1 MHYDPGPYWGWA
13 HYFDLLGAPLRG
25 APSHGAAL
33 LAARVTGPPVLT
45 IAPRFDTNVEPLR
58 SCAGGRCADL
68 PPQGSNVVYL
78 RTEPSADAPLVGDPG
93 LHPDGSPGTTG
104 VADWSAR
111 AVAGQSFVVAQR
123 RGKWTAIWFGGRLA
137 WLEDRQSRVSP
148 LGYGALITPRPGRSA
163 IPVYGAAYPE
173 AAAYPPTVP
182 VTTVVPLQYTI
193 PAGQVYLGVE
203 RGYGTTTT
211 RRSRAAICRT
221 TARWSWATDAL

>member
-1 MHYDPGPYWGWA
+1 M
-13 HYFDLLGAPLRG
+13 
-25 APSHGAAL
+25 
-33 LAARVTGPPVLT
+33 LT
-45 IAPRFDTNVEPLR
+45 IAPRFETNVEPLR

-78 RTEPSADAPLVGDPG
+78 RTEPSADVPLVGDPA
-93 LHPDGSPGTTG
+93 LHPDGSPGTTR

-123 RGKWTAIWFGGRLA
+123 RGKWTAIWFGGRPD

-203 RGYGTTTT
+203 RGYGDYYYATFEGGNMPDNRTLVVGN
-211 RRSRAAICRT
+211 RRFVEISFNHRRAFV
-221 TARWSWATDAL
+221 DAADVVILR